1 MNALDTGL
9 TDADLDGVVAGRP
22 DAILLPKA
30 EGGAAVT
37 HLDAKL
43 TAREAIHGLPE
54 GAIKILALATE
65 TAAALFLCGTYR
77 GASPRLTGITWGAE
91 DLSAELGA
99 ETNRDAAGRFTS
111 PYMLARNLSLA
122 AAAAAR
128 VQAIDTVYADFRN
141 MDGLRQEAEE
151 ARRDGFTAKMAIHP
165 AQVPVIN
172 DVFTPTP
179 EMIATAQA
187 IVAAFAA
194 DPSAGVVGI
203 GGVMYDRPHL
213 TRARAA
219 AGAGQAAI
227 GFGISGSAIASAQ
240 PPADSKTAGQRPGR
254 WCGSKGKLGATSRN
268 CCSAGAPAPRR
279 CAPGATISVRCT
291 VAYCGGISS

>member
-22 DAILLPKA
+22 EAILLPKA

-54 GAIKILALATE
+54 GSIKILALATE

-111 PYMLARNLSLA
+111 PYLLARNLSLA

-141 MDGLRQEAEE
+141 MDGS
-151 ARRDGFTAKMAIHP
+151 ARRRPRKRG
-165 AQVPVIN
+165 
-172 DVFTPTP
+172 
-179 EMIATAQA
+179 ATA
-187 IVAAFAA
+187 
-194 DPSAGVVGI
+194 S
-203 GGVMYDRPHL
+203 
-213 TRARAA
+213 
-219 AGAGQAAI
+219 
-227 GFGISGSAIASAQ
+227 
-240 PPADSKTAGQRPGR
+240 PPR
-254 WCGSKGKLGATSRN
+254 WRSI
-268 CCSAGAPAPRR
+268 PPRWR
-279 CAPGATISVRCT
+279 
-291 VAYCGGISS
+291 

>member
-1 MNALDTGL
+1 MRSLLFVPADSDKKLAKGADSGADALILDLEDSVAADRKAGARETALAYLRQHGGARKQSLVVRVNALDTGL
-9 TDADLDGVVAGRP
+9 TDADLDGIVAGRP

-30 EGGAAVT
+30 EGGPAVT

-65 TAAALFLCGTYR
+65 TASALFLCGTYR
-77 GASPRLTGITWGAE
+77 GASPRLTAITWGAE

-128 VQAIDTVYADFRN
+128 VQPIDTVYADFRN
-141 MDGLRQEAEE
+141 LDGLREESLE

-165 AQVPVIN
+165 AQVAVIN
-172 DVFTPTP
+172 DVFTPP
-179 EMIATAQA
+179 DEAIATARA
-187 IVAAFAA
+187 VVAAFAA
-194 DPSAGVVGI
+194 NPSAGVVAI
-203 GGVMYDRPHL
+203 DGVMYDRPHL
-213 TRARAA
+213 TRAERLLARVK
-219 AGAGQAAI
+219 
-227 GFGISGSAIASAQ
+227 
-240 PPADSKTAGQRPGR
+240 P
-254 WCGSKGKLGATSRN
+254 
-268 CCSAGAPAPRR
+268 
-279 CAPGATISVRCT
+279 
-291 VAYCGGISS
+291 